1 MKLHEIIKEEFKVS
15 TEAIDPQDKSFFNGI
30 VNEIRKMRSNG
41 VFDIKTFEGFS
52 NIVKNYTGMNIFFWP
67 IKDYTT
73 LKEGVLNINYRPEH
87 LNKNHVLTNF
97 LYSVEKIVTKDY
109 YKNKNLQECFPD
121 GIKGTVNLDKNTVE
135 GDYKKIVSH
144 IAIPTICLSDPY
156 FTDEE
161 LAAAIMHEIGHAFMY
176 LASMDN
182 VVTTNAV
189 LAGLLGILT
198 KTDDLKKRTTALQL
212 AYEKLNIQERAKEI
226 EDTAKAKNEVAMQ
239 IFIQKTITRN
249 RSLSDSKN
257 YDITAYEQSADQY
270 ALRCGAGAHL
280 ASFFDKSTVVSG
292 VSIYRNKVSYHA
304 AELLTMSL
312 HYTERMFRI
321 LGDLIVVG
329 TVVGIVGFLTGTLS
343 TGMALSIF
351 SITMRGRMVAL
362 IGLCT
367 GIASEVTGKYF
378 KTGPRYDQD
387 KNRLLRMKE
396 DLINQLKYTNRKDR
410 FYIDI
415 LDDIRVIEKII
426 QQYQSG
432 GFIEKIYNALRF
444 AEEKKHRELES
455 LAANDLFVLG
465 NEFKYNKS

>member
-1 MKLHEIIKEEFKVS
+1 MKLHELIKEEFKVS

-30 VNEIRKMRSNG
+30 VEEIRKIRSIS
-41 VFDIKTFEGFS
+41 VFDVKTFEEFS
-52 NIVKNYTGMNIFFWP
+52 NIVKNYTGMTVFFWP
-67 IKDYTT
+67 IPDYTN
-73 LKEGVLNINYRPEH
+73 LKDAALNLRYRPEH
-87 LNKNHVLTNF
+87 VNKNHVLTNF
-97 LYSVEKIVTKDY
+97 LYSVEKIVTSDY
-109 YKNKNLQECFPD
+109 YKNKNLRDCFPD

-135 GDYKKIVSH
+135 GDYKKLVSH

-182 VVTTNAV
+182 VVTTNTV

-212 AYEKLNIQERAKEI
+212 AYEKLNIQEQAKEI
-226 EDTAKAKNEVAMQ
+226 EDTAKAKNEIAMQ

-249 RSLSDSKN
+249 RSLSNSKN

-270 ALRCGAGAHL
+270 ALRCGAGVFL
-280 ASFFDKSTVVSG
+280 ASYLDKSTKISG
-292 VSIYRNKVSYHA
+292 ISIYQNKVSYHA

-312 HYTERMFRI
+312 YYTEKMFSI
-321 LGDLIVVG
+321 LSKVI
-329 TVVGIVGFLTGTLS
+329 IVGAVGSIVGAFTGILNP
-343 TGMALSIF
+343 SILPIII
-351 SITMRGRMVAL
+351 SITIRTRMVGWISLCAG
-362 IGLCT
+362 IGSR
-367 GIASEVTGKYF
+367 ITGKYF
-378 KTGPRYDQD
+378 RTSPRYDQD

-396 DLINQLKYTNRKDR
+396 DLINQLKYTNKKDR

-426 QQYQSG
+426 QQYQNS
-432 GFIEKIYNALRF
+432 GFIEKIYNALRY

-465 NEFKYNKS
+465 NEFKYNK